1 MDTNTRSNNRP
12 GLWLK
17 LAGSPSEFTVE
28 NRAFNYICLIT
39 AIILI
44 YYLIFEIYL
53 GQVFIAYF
61 TFMLLPI
68 LAVLYYF
75 SRYKKKYH
83 AGVVVFAF
91 SGYITLIVNYYVN
104 SGSIGATLCLFFL
117 VFQLLVGIGKP
128 RQYGFWI
135 ALNLLIPFG
144 LLLSEY
150 LRPEWVP
157 DTYNSREDRFIDIY
171 VTYASAVAF
180 IFIITRYL
188 RRQLNKEQKLAE
200 ENTQAIALQA
210 NRILQQNEVLEK
222 VNQEKNK
229 LFSIIS
235 HDLRAPLDSIKSYLE
250 LLATHTLTPEEKNE
264 METQLIEQTKYTSD
278 LLGNLLSWAKSQMGG
293 VNVTLV
299 PMQVKAIVD
308 SIAGNKLSLVAR
320 KGIKLTYSIQPSLE
334 LVGDVDM
341 LKIVLRNLI
350 NNAIKFTRPGG
361 EITIRA
367 ERSGNDIRIS
377 VTDTGIGIP
386 ADKQGEI
393 FSSNVHSTYG
403 TNNEKGIGLGLMMCK
418 EFMNYQN
425 GKIAFT
431 STEGVGSTFYITLP
445 ATRR

>member
-1 MDTNTRSNNRP
+1 MDKDTRSGNDP
-12 GLWLK
+12 GLWHK
-17 LAGSPSEFTVE
+17 LTGSPSDFSVE
-28 NRAFNYICLIT
+28 NRAFNYVCLIT
-39 AIILI
+39 AIILV
-44 YYLIFEIYL
+44 YYLIFEIYF
-53 GQVFIAYF
+53 GQIFIAYF
-61 TFMLLPI
+61 TFMLLPL

-83 AGVVVFAF
+83 AGVVIFAF
-91 SGYITLIVNYYVN
+91 SGYITLIVNYYAN

-135 ALNLLIPFG
+135 TLNLLIPFG

-150 LRPEWVP
+150 LHPEWVP
-157 DTYNSREDRFIDIY
+157 NTYKSHEERFIDIY
-171 VTYASAVAF
+171 ITYASAVAF
-180 IFIITRYL
+180 IFFITRYL
-188 RRQLNKEQKLAE
+188 RRQLNKEQKIAE

-210 NRILQQNEVLEK
+210 ERILQQKEVVEK
-222 VNQEKNK
+222 VNREKDK

-250 LLATHTLTPEEKNE
+250 LLSENILTPQEKNDLE
-264 METQLIEQTKYTSD
+264 GQLLEQTKYTSD

-299 PMQVKAIVD
+299 PINAKELVEL
-308 SIAGNKLSLVAR
+308 IADNKLSLVAR
-320 KGIKLTYSIQPSLE
+320 KGIKLTYSVHPSIE
-334 LVGDVDM
+334 LIADVDM

-361 EITIRA
+361 EITIKA
-367 ERSGNDIRIS
+367 EKSGNDIRIS
-377 VTDTGIGIP
+377 VADTGIGIP
-386 ADKQGEI
+386 TDKQGEI

-403 TNNEKGIGLGLMMCK
+403 TNNEKGIGIGLMMCK
-418 EFMNYQN
+418 EFMGYQN
-425 GKIAFT
+425 GSIGFT

-445 ATRR
+445 ATRK

>member
-1 MDTNTRSNNRP
+1 MATNTRSNSRP
-12 GLWLK
+12 GLWLR
-17 LAGSPSEFTVE
+17 LTGSPSEFSVE

-39 AIILI
+39 AFILF

-53 GQVFIAYF
+53 GQTFIALF
-61 TFMLLPI
+61 TILLLPI

-83 AGVVVFAF
+83 TGIVIYAF
-91 SGYITLIVNYYVN
+91 SGYIILIINYYVN

-117 VFQLLVGIGKP
+117 VFQLLVAIGKP
-128 RQYGFWI
+128 RQYTFWI
-135 ALNLLIPFG
+135 ALNLLIPFA

-150 LRPEWVP
+150 LHPEWTP
-157 DTYNSREDRFIDIY
+157 DTYKSREDRFIDIY
-171 VTYASAVAF
+171 ITYASAVAF

-188 RRQLNKEQKLAE
+188 RQQLNKEHKLAKE
-200 ENTQAIALQA
+200 KTEAIALQA
-210 NRILQQNEVLEK
+210 DRILQQNEVLEK
-222 VNQEKNK
+222 VNREKDK
-229 LFSIIS
+229 LFSIVS

-250 LLATHTLTPEEKNE
+250 LLSENVLTPQEKTE
-264 METQLIEQTKYTSD
+264 VEGQLLDQTKYTSD

-299 PMQVKAIVD
+299 PIKAKALIEM
-308 SIAGNKLSLVAR
+308 IAGNKLSLVAR
-320 KGIKLTYSIQPSLE
+320 KGIKLTYSIHPSIE
-334 LVGDVDM
+334 LIADVDM

-350 NNAIKFTRPGG
+350 NNAIKFTPPGG
-361 EITIRA
+361 EITIKA
-367 ERSGNDIRIS
+367 EKKGNEIQLS

-386 ADKQGEI
+386 VGKQGEI

-403 TNNEKGIGLGLMMCK
+403 TNNEKGIGIGLMMCK
-418 EFMNYQN
+418 EFMHYQN
-425 GKIAFT
+425 GDISFS

>member
-1 MDTNTRSNNRP
+1 MDKDTRSGNDP
-12 GLWLK
+12 GLWHK
-17 LAGSPSEFTVE
+17 LTGSPSEFSVE
-28 NRAFNYICLIT
+28 NRAFNYVCLIT
-39 AIILI
+39 AIILV
-44 YYLIFEIYL
+44 YYLIFEIYFS
-53 GQVFIAYF
+53 QIFIAYF
-61 TFMLLPI
+61 TFLLLPL

-83 AGVVVFAF
+83 AGVIIFAI
-91 SGYITLIVNYYVN
+91 SGYIALIVNYYVN

-135 ALNLLIPFG
+135 TLNLLIPFG

-150 LRPEWVP
+150 LHPEWVP
-157 DTYNSREDRFIDIY
+157 NTYKSHEERFIDIY
-171 VTYASAVAF
+171 ITYTSAVAF

-188 RRQLNKEQKLAE
+188 RRQLNKEQKIAE

-210 NRILQQNEVLEK
+210 SRILQQNEILEK

-235 HDLRAPLDSIKSYLE
+235 HDLRAPLDSVKSYLE
-250 LLATHTLTPEEKNE
+250 LLSTHTLTTEEKNE
-264 METQLIEQTKYTSD
+264 MESQLIEQTKYTSD
-278 LLGNLLSWAKSQMGG
+278 LLGNLLSWAKTQMGG

-299 PMQVKAIVD
+299 PIQVKWVVD
-308 SIAGNKLSLVAR
+308 SIANNQISLVAR
-320 KGIKLTYSIQPSLE
+320 KGIKLTYSIHPSLE
-334 LVGDVDM
+334 LVADVDM

-361 EITIRA
+361 EITIKA
-367 ERSGNDIRIS
+367 EKSGNDIRIS
-377 VTDTGIGIP
+377 VADTGIGIP

-393 FSSNVHSTYG
+393 FSSKVHSTYG
-403 TNNEKGIGLGLMMCK
+403 TNNEKGVGLGLMMCK